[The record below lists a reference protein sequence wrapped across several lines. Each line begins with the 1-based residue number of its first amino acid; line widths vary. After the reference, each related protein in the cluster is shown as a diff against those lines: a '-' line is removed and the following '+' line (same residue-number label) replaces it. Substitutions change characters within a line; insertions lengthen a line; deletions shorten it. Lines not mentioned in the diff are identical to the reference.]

1 MATWRM
7 EPDGHRTWY
16 VPAHRAYAAAMA
28 EDGEMTEV
36 ESERLAAAPRE
47 IDAKKANI
55 TTTVLGTT
63 QRVDQPT
70 QSSTGDRRLA
80 FSYRN

>member
-16 VPAHRAYAAAMA
+16 VPAHRAHAAAMA

-36 ESERLAAAPRE
+36 EAAAPRE
-47 IDAKKANI
+47 IDAKKASI

-63 QRVDQPT
+63 QRVNQPT